1 MNAANEAAVE
11 LFLQGN
17 CGFVDIP
24 RLIGAVLEAH
34 AATAPGQGPFCPP
47 VTTPAD
53 AADHLALER
62 EVHTLVE
69 RIERLDHHSRALVR
83 ELARDVRA
91 FQKVNLL

>member
-17 CGFVDIP
+17 CGFADIP
-24 RLIGAVLEAH
+24 RLIGAALEAH

-47 VTTPAD
+47 VATPAE
-53 AADHLALER
+53 ADSLALER

-83 ELARDVRA
+83 ELAHGAGRQPA
-91 FQKVNLL
+91 